1 VNRLNKALVWLGLG
15 FALFSLAG
23 GTALVMALLDEAG
36 HATESDSWIHR
47 LHGTPFAVLGIA
59 LAAAVIASARRGPDA
74 PRDGSAPRTG
84 PRTGSRE
91 S

>member
-1 VNRLNKALVWLGLG
+1 MNRLNKALVWLGLG

-23 GTALVMALLDEAG
+23 GTAVVMALLDETG
-36 HATESDSWIHR
+36 HATEAASWIHR

-59 LAAAVIASARRGPDA
+59 LAAAVIACGRKGPDD

-91 S
+91 N